1 MIQIKNLEERRERFM
16 RDSEPIRMGG
26 LAANL
31 ARIKSFSE
39 NDDNATAVFHL
50 LEESKY
56 YIEWAWH
63 EMDVNSAVL
72 LVDLQRIISGWQLRF
87 DTVWADKTKKK
98 ITTSRETEAMKMFSI
113 SKSIHEQLLLSIVLQ
128 NERIISIP

>member
-1 MIQIKNLEERRERFM
+1 MIQIKNLKERKERFM

-56 YIEWAWH
+56 YIEWAGH
-63 EMDVNSAVL
+63 EMDVNSAVQ
-72 LVDLQRIISGWQLRF
+72 LVDLQRKISGWQLRF
-87 DTVWADKTKKK
+87 DTVWADTTK
-98 ITTSRETEAMKMFSI
+98 RKMLAKAAARWSSVI
-113 SKSIHEQLLLSIVLQ
+113 LRSSGLL
-128 NERIISIP
+128 ER